1 MTTTI
6 LGLDG
11 ADWQII
17 NPLLERDELPVIGN
31 LIRNGC
37 HGTLASTIPPNSPP
51 AWASMITG
59 VNSGKHNIFDF
70 TYIDKSYRK
79 VPIDAMSRIAA
90 LPLWQILNRFRR
102 STGVVN
108 LPIHYPAEQVD
119 GFVIC
124 GLVTPWSAEV
134 FTYPPE
140 ISHEIGSPAQN
151 WLIGQ
156 TLVHGGSPEELL
168 NEIKYKTRT
177 QTDWILRLQKEFE
190 PDFLMAVFDGTDKIQ
205 HFFWKYWDTTHSRHD
220 PTSSVL
226 FKQAIPEYYRYVDA
240 CLGEII
246 QARSDGNIFI
256 VSDHGFTGMERDVFI
271 ENWLVQNGYLKL
283 KTPPPPPANVH
294 YEKASLS
301 VWNALAG
308 NQILKSILKGNTLS
322 NWLIGKLKGQVQKT
336 KKNSELNQYV
346 DWSSTRVFF
355 AGVSSQSLQIN
366 LKGREAFGIV
376 EAEDYEALVR
386 EVISGLKAIRDPKN
400 GKPVIKEAY
409 EKEEI
414 YHGDWSMNSPDV
426 VIISEDGYSLQEGFP
441 DHLVAMSNLFGI
453 DRSGGHRPEGVYIA
467 SGPNIRRQEMPLDAQ
482 ITDIMPTVLYLN
494 GIPVPSYVD
503 GRVLS
508 EVVSEDYLRTHVMD
522 RTDQIQL
529 TQTPSAVMTPEE
541 KELLESHLRALGYF

>member
-17 NPLLERDELPVIGN
+17 NPLLERDELPVIGS

-37 HGTLASTIPPNSPP
+37 HGTLASTTPPNSPP

-90 LPLWQILNRFRR
+90 LPLWQILNRFGR

-108 LPIHYPAEQVD
+108 LPIHYPAEHVD

-140 ISHEIGSPAQN
+140 ISREMGSPAQN

-156 TLVHGGSPEELL
+156 TLVHGGSPEEFL
-168 NEIKYKTRT
+168 NEIRHKTRT
-177 QTDWILRLQKEFE
+177 QADWILRLQKEYQ

-205 HFFWKYWDTTHSRHD
+205 HFFWKYWDATHSRYD
-220 PTSSVL
+220 PMSSNL
-226 FKQAIPEYYRYVDA
+226 LKQAIPDYYRYVDA

-246 QARSDGNIFI
+246 QARSDSNIFI
-256 VSDHGFTGMERDVFI
+256 VSDHGFTGMEQDVFI
-271 ENWLVQNGYLKL
+271 ENWLVQNGYLNL
-283 KTPPPPPANVH
+283 KTPPPSRVNVR
-294 YEKASLS
+294 YEKASRS
-301 VWNALAG
+301 VWNTLAG
-308 NQILKSILKGNTLS
+308 NQTLKAVLKGNKLS
-322 NWLIGKLKGQVQKT
+322 NWMIGKLKSQVQET
-336 KKNSELNQYV
+336 NKNSELNQYV

-355 AGVSSQSLQIN
+355 AGVSSQSLQVN

-376 EAEDYEALVR
+376 EAEDYEALVH
-386 EVISGLKAIRDPKN
+386 EVIAGLKTIRDPKN
-400 GKPVIKEAY
+400 GKPVVKAAY

-414 YHGDWSMNSPDV
+414 YHGDWAMNSPDLV
-426 VIISEDGYSLQEGFP
+426 VISEDGYSLQEGFP
-441 DHLVAMSNLFGI
+441 DHLVAMSHLYGM

-467 SGPNIRRQEMPLDAQ
+467 SGPNIRRQERPLDAQ

-494 GIPVPSYVD
+494 GIPC
-503 GRVLS
+503 
-508 EVVSEDYLRTHVMD
+508 LRLCGWQGFV
-522 RTDQIQL
+522 
-529 TQTPSAVMTPEE
+529 
-541 KELLESHLRALGYF
+541 

>member
-17 NPLLERDELPVIGN
+17 TPLLERDELPVIGG

-37 HGTLASTIPPNSPP
+37 HGALTSTTPPNSPP

-59 VNSGKHNIFDF
+59 VNPGKHNIFDF

-79 VPIDAMSRIAA
+79 VPIDAMSRIGA
-90 LPLWQILNRFRR
+90 LPLWQILNRFGR

-108 LPIHYPAEQVD
+108 LPIHYPAEHVN

-134 FTYPPE
+134 FTFPPE
-140 ISHEIGSPAQN
+140 ISYEIGNPAQN
-151 WLIGQ
+151 WLLGQ
-156 TLVHGGSPEELL
+156 ALVRGGSPEEFLH
-168 NEIKYKTRT
+168 EIRNKTRT
-177 QTDWILRLQKEFE
+177 QADWILRLQKEHK

-205 HFFWKYWDTTHSRHD
+205 HFFWKYWDATHSRHD
-220 PTSSVL
+220 PASSAL
-226 FKQAIPEYYRYVDA
+226 LKQAIPEYYRYVDA

-246 QARSDGNIFI
+246 QTRGDSNIFI

-271 ENWLVQNGYLKL
+271 ENWLLQNGYLNL
-283 KTPPPPPANVH
+283 KTPHPSPSNVR
-294 YEKASLS
+294 YEKASRSL
-301 VWNALAG
+301 WNILAG
-308 NQILKSILKGNTLS
+308 NETFKTILKGNKLS
-322 NWLIGKLKGQVQKT
+322 NWVIGKLKDRAQET
-336 KKNSELNQYV
+336 KRNSELNQNV

-355 AGVSSQSLQIN
+355 AGVSSQSLQVN

-376 EAEDYEALVR
+376 ESEDYEALIR
-386 EVISGLKAIRDPKN
+386 EVISGLKTICDPKN
-400 GKPVIKEAY
+400 GKPVIKATY
-409 EKEEI
+409 EKKEI
-414 YHGDWSMNSPDV
+414 YHGDCAMNSPDV

-441 DHLVAMSNLFGI
+441 DHLVAMSHLYGI

-467 SGPNIRRQEMPLDAQ
+467 CGPNIRSQEAPLDAQ

-508 EVVSEDYLRTHVMD
+508 EVISEDYLKTHVMD